1 VSEKQK
7 QVVEFIEIAVVE
19 LRGIAQPRD
28 LAELRTLAL
37 EAEEAENDQQLDAIL
52 EQAENLRRFCESR
65 KASALRT
72 PMQSYPPP
80 GRKGKD

>member
-1 VSEKQK
+1 VSEKQR
-7 QVVEFIEIAVVE
+7 QLVEYIEIALVE

-28 LAELRTLAL
+28 LADLRTLAL
-37 EAEEAENDQQLDAIL
+37 EAEEADDDAQLDAIL
-52 EQAENLRRFCESR
+52 EQAKNLRKFAESR

-80 GRKGKD
+80 GRTKRD